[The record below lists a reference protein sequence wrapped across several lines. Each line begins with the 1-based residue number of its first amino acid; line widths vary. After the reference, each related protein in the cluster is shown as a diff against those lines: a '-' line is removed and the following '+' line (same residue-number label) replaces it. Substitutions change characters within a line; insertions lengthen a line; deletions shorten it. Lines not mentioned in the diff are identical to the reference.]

1 MRPTMSSR
9 CTFTTKETKVPSS
22 FSKAAHLCVSEEELL
37 LTGSVYGS
45 SYFSISNVSST
56 GVALSKSN
64 VLVNFCSTHWG
75 SLRNVPWDISLL
87 MTELDVF
94 NAPPEIA
101 KSITAAIWT
110 IEGREYSVSWGVP
123 ETMDS
128 GVVADVH
135 IALVATWLEHECVST
150 IAPLAFV
157 TACRQISTHFMPDL
171 INAALAVR
179 ITWRENSNSV

>member
-1 MRPTMSSR
+1 M
-9 CTFTTKETKVPSS
+9 TK
-22 FSKAAHLCVSEEELL
+22 F
-37 LTGSVYGS
+37 
-45 SYFSISNVSST
+45 NV
-56 GVALSKSN
+56 V
-64 VLVNFCSTHWG
+64 
-75 SLRNVPWDISLL
+75 D
-87 MTELDVF
+87 
-94 NAPPEIA
+94 APPEIA

-179 ITWRENSNSV
+179 ITWREDSNSV